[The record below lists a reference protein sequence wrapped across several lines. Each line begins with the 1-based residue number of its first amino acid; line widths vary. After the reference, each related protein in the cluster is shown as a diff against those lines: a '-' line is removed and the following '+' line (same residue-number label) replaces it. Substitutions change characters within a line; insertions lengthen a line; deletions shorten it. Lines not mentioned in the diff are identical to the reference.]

1 MSATISWK
9 LLVYI
14 LRPGPISQLRN
25 LDWLGWLTGFPNLV
39 CLKLN
44 YFCAVCWPPPLPGLF
59 VSVKEMVLP
68 SLPAPPGSSC
78 QVLGNNLNSSLT
90 LQQGTIAHLLLS
102 LLTLWECIFLLDDD
116 LTLLCSGPSAQF
128 WNPSGSFLL
137 GSLRFQVLWALKSH
151 CRTDTENHRQDQCHQ
166 I

>member
-1 MSATISWK
+1 MTATISWK
-9 LLVYI
+9 LSVCS

-25 LDWLGWLTGFPNLV
+25 LDRLGWLIGFPNLV

-59 VSVKEMVLP
+59 VSVKDMVLP

-78 QVLGNNLNSSLT
+78 QALGHNLNSSLA

-102 LLTLWECIFLLDDD
+102 LSTLRESIFLLDDD
-116 LTLLCSGPSAQF
+116 LALLFSGPSAQF
-128 WNPSGSFLL
+128 WSPSGSFLL

-151 CRTDTENHRQDQCHQ
+151 CRTDTENHRQDQSHQ